1 MYKMIFLLS
10 FFWIFLA
17 CAKDE
22 PGDVIFPS
30 ETLDIPGTIYSSSNT
45 NFANTY
51 TNFIA
56 ALEANEA
63 ISIIAEVDHAAN
75 SISIGRVLN
84 PTRIVFFGN
93 PVLGTPL
100 MQKNQL
106 AGLDLPQKVLFFE
119 NEANVVYAVYNSVKY
134 LESRYEL
141 EEVSTLGQIS
151 NALSN
156 LVKTATNSE
165 IRSAANLIADPE
177 AGIITK
183 MSNEDFEATYL
194 NLRNAI
200 AANENL
206 QIVAELDH
214 QENAASVNM
223 ELRPTKVIIFG
234 NPNLGS
240 PLMQSSQSTGLDLPQ
255 KMLVWEDEDGTVNIS
270 YNDPEYIRERHSI
283 SGNDTVVSEITVAL
297 NALAET
303 AAGN

>member
-1 MYKMIFLLS
+1 MYKMISLLS

-22 PGDVIFPS
+22 PGDVILPA
-30 ETLDIPGTIYSSSNT
+30 ETLEIIGTLYSPST
-45 NFANTY
+45 NNFTDTY
-51 TNFIA
+51 TNFIT

-63 ISIIAEVDHAAN
+63 ISIIAEVDHTAN
-75 SISIGRVLN
+75 SISVGRVLN

-93 PVLGTPL
+93 PALGTPL
-100 MQKNQL
+100 MQENQL
-106 AGLDLPQKVLFFE
+106 VGLDLPQKVLFFQ
-119 NEANVVYAVYNSVKY
+119 NEEDVVYAVYNSVKF

-141 EEVSTLGQIS
+141 SEVSTLGQIS

-156 LVKTATNSE
+156 LVKAATNAK
-165 IRSAANLIADPE
+165 IKSATNLIADPH

-183 MSNEDFEATYL
+183 ISNEDFDTTYS

-200 AANENL
+200 TSNENL

-214 QENAASVNM
+214 RENAASVDL

-234 NPNLGS
+234 NPNLGT

-270 YNDPEYIRERHSI
+270 YNDPEYLRERHSI
-283 SGNDTVVSEITVAL
+283 SGNEAIVSQITAAL

>member
-1 MYKMIFLLS
+1 MYKMILLLS

-17 CAKDE
+17 CTNDE
-22 PGDVIFPS
+22 PGDVVLPA
-30 ETLDIPGTIYSSSNT
+30 ETLDIPGTLYSPST
-45 NFANTY
+45 NNFENTY

-63 ISIIAEVDHAAN
+63 ISIIAEVDHTAN
-75 SISIGRVLN
+75 SISVGRVLK
-84 PTRIVFFGN
+84 PTRIVFFAN

-100 MQKNQL
+100 MQENQL
-106 AGLDLPQKVLFFE
+106 VGLDLPHKVLFFQ
-119 NEANVVYAVYNSVKY
+119 NEKDVVYAVYNSVKF

-141 EEVSTLGQIS
+141 SEVSTLGQIS

-156 LVKTATNSE
+156 LVKAATNAK
-165 IRSAANLIADPE
+165 IKSATNLIADPQG
-177 AGIITK
+177 GIITK
-183 MSNEDFEATYL
+183 ISNEDFESTYS

-200 AANENL
+200 AGNENL
-206 QIVAELDH
+206 QLVAELDH
-214 QENAASVNM
+214 RENAASVDL

-234 NPNLGS
+234 NPNLGT

-270 YNDPEYIRERHSI
+270 YNDPEYLRERHSI
-283 SGNDTVVSEITVAL
+283 SGNEAIVSQITAVL

>member
-1 MYKMIFLLS
+1 MISLLS

-30 ETLDIPGTIYSSSNT
+30 ETLDISGTLYSSSNT
-45 NFANTY
+45 NFVNTY

-56 ALEANEA
+56 ALNENEA
-63 ISIIAEVDHAAN
+63 INIIAEVDHAAN

-119 NEANVVYAVYNSVKY
+119 NEDNVVYAVYNSVRY

-141 EEVSTLGQIS
+141 EEVSTLGPIS
-151 NALSN
+151 NALSS
-156 LVKTATNSE
+156 LVKASTNAE
-165 IRSAANLIADPE
+165 IRTAANLIVEPE
-177 AGIITK
+177 EGIITK
-183 MSNEDFEATYL
+183 ISNEDFESTYS

-200 AANENL
+200 VANENL

-214 QENAASVNM
+214 RENAASVDL

-234 NPNLGS
+234 NINLES
-240 PLMQSSQSTGLDLPQ
+240 PLMQSSQSAGLDLPQ

-270 YNDPEYIRERHSI
+270 YNNPEYLQERHSI
-283 SGNDTVVSEITVAL
+283 SGNETIISQITVEL